1 MEEKEKE
8 KKYWKGWG
16 AEGTVG
22 DTIWRKSG
30 ERILESERRDDGIL
44 ERVSGTEYGKK
55 SEGGGGGIMYKRGG
69 GIFAVRGVK
78 IHYWNKSGGRIWDM
92 EGRGENHVRKISVG
106 S

>member
-1 MEEKEKE
+1 MGERVERE
-8 KKYWKGWG
+8 YWKVREEM
-16 AEGTVG
+16 EGYL
-22 DTIWRKSG
+22 KEFG
-30 ERILESERRDDGIL
+30 EGM
-44 ERVSGTEYGKK
+44 EYEK
-55 SEGGGGGIMYKRGG
+55 EGGGGGIMYKRGG